1 MKKVKFSDA
10 ENKTYLDTAYNVEWK
25 ALQDRAPDCGREAA
39 QPDRQLGGGRHE
51 RRSHAAAWLQAL
63 ERQLVR
69 WENVFGALAIAIL
82 VGCGV
87 LICVDV
93 ALRYVFNRPIVG
105 GIEIIEYALV
115 YITFLGASWAV
126 PRGAHIDI
134 DVCVQA
140 MPKFWQRVC
149 AFLSNLISLGV
160 AVVLMVFGASVT
172 WTAYMRGA
180 FKPTTLEIPTWIV
193 LLIIP
198 IG

>member
-1 MKKVKFSDA
+1 MPSR
-10 ENKTYLDTAYNVEWK
+10 
-25 ALQDRAPDCGREAA
+25 LQPM
-39 QPDRQLGGGRHE
+39 E
-51 RRSHAAAWLQAL
+51 RWI
-63 ERQLVR
+63 VR
-69 WENVFGALAIAIL
+69 IENVFGRLAIAVL

-87 LICVDV
+87 LICIDV

-105 GIEIIEYALV
+105 GIEIVEYALV

-149 AFLSNLISLGV
+149 AFLSNFISLGV
-160 AVVLMVFGASVT
+160 AIVLMVFGASVT
-172 WTAYMRGA
+172 WTSYMRGA
-180 FKPTTLEIPTWIV
+180 FKPTVLEIPTWIV

-198 IG
+198 IGSALLAARFLRETIACADAIATGRDIERRDHPPPSVE

>member
-1 MKKVKFSDA
+1 MLS
-10 ENKTYLDTAYNVEWK
+10 
-25 ALQDRAPDCGREAA
+25 
-39 QPDRQLGGGRHE
+39 
-51 RRSHAAAWLQAL
+51 WLQPM
-63 ERQLVR
+63 ERWIVR
-69 WENVFGALAIAIL
+69 IENVFGGLAIAIL
-82 VGCGV
+82 AGCGV

-140 MPKFWQRVC
+140 MPKFWQRIC
-149 AFLSNLISLGV
+149 AFLSNSDFARRRSRADGV
-160 AVVLMVFGASVT
+160 RRVVT

-198 IG
+198 IGARCLPRASFARPSSAPKRSPRARHRARRAQPPSVE